1 MNLDDDDEKNIK
13 KTINNNITY
22 IINKKMKNYNNKLE
36 YLEERIEENIKI
48 SNSIL
53 ELLKSKDKNIKKK
66 QILNKLNN
74 EEEYINNQ
82 NNNNNNDNNTNDDN
96 DNNDNNDN
104 INHNIFLELNKD
116 KLNDYK
122 NIKRESFDLNY
133 SFVKQC
139 LDLCSIN
146 GDIKIFKKI
155 YIDNIPKEFYPIRHI
170 KKKLQYWLNGHM
182 IDDDLSGT
190 YIKNTIIKNIEDC
203 YLSINTYENYENNSE
218 QFFKNQ
224 EHINKLSE
232 DKYKDSLL
240 NKIISIITI

>member
-1 MNLDDDDEKNIK
+1 MNLENDDEKNIK

-53 ELLKSKDKNIKKK
+53 ELLKSKDKNLKKK
-66 QILNKLNN
+66 QISNKLNN
-74 EEEYINNQ
+74 EEYI
-82 NNNNNNDNNTNDDN
+82 NNNNNNNNINNDDN
-96 DNNDNNDN
+96 DNINDNND
-104 INHNIFLELNKD
+104 FLE
-116 KLNDYK
+116 LNDYK
-122 NIKRESFDLNY
+122 NVKREYFNLNESFI
-133 SFVKQC
+133 KEC

-182 IDDDLSGT
+182 IDDDLNGT

-203 YLSINTYENYENNSE
+203 YLSINTYENYQNNND